1 MYEYIKGEIVHL
13 TPTQA
18 VLDNQWIGYLLQIG
32 LHTYSALQDKKEV
45 MLYTMYYVRDDVR
58 DLYGFFSRE
67 ERTTFE
73 LLIGVTGGGS
83 STARLVICAV
93 TPAQIA
99 DALVRE
105 DAVI

>member
-18 VLDNQWIGYLLQIG
+18 VLDNQGIGYLLQIG

-73 LLIGVTGGGS
+73 LLIGVTGVGPCTESVAVFVLS
-83 STARLVICAV
+83 SGKVA
-93 TPAQIA
+93 
-99 DALVRE
+99 
-105 DAVI
+105 